1 MIIANQRKFVSHL
14 MDATGALTHD
24 ELGKRLGLDP
34 SVFSK
39 LYNHPKP
46 GIKLSTLANISERTG
61 IKVSTLAGILVGEDI
76 KP

>member
-1 MIIANQRKFVSHL
+1 MTVANQRKFVSCL
-14 MDATGALTHD
+14 MDATGAPTHD
-24 ELGKRLGLDP
+24 ELGKRLGLNP

-46 GIKLSTLANISERTG
+46 GIKLSTLATISERTG
-61 IKVSTLAGILVGEDI
+61 IKVSALAGILAGEDI